1 MMSHRNSKVIKKD
14 SNPFAALIVDELSV
28 VNADEKQFSSKR
40 NRRGKKM
47 TLEEFCAK
55 AESDE
60 QTRRKQLAQLNAGKT
75 KNGKIIRKVIIK
87 SGQPTRARTQLPKNS
102 VPNISEMPALCK
114 GIKTQPLTGSWSRGI
129 NSIYAAK
136 DIEDPSVVAA
146 RQAHVRADLA
156 RRLHNLQSR
165 LTNLSY
171 DDSDSDSNSDDGS
184 IYEDEM
190 VTVIGRHGEGEIAE
204 KELTNTVI
212 VGNDNWF
219 DGELTID
226 QNVVPDNWDEWDD
239 L

>member
-14 SNPFAALIVDELSV
+14 SNPFAALIVDEMPV

-40 NRRGKKM
+40 NRRAKKM

-75 KNGKIIRKVIIK
+75 QNRKIIRKVVIK
-87 SGQPTRARTQLPKNS
+87 SGQPTSTRTQLPKHS

-114 GIKTQPLTGSWSRGI
+114 EIKTQPLTGSWSRGI
-129 NSIYAAK
+129 SSIYAAK

-171 DDSDSDSNSDDGS
+171 DDSDSDDEST
-184 IYEDEM
+184 YEDEM

-212 VGNDNWF
+212 VGNNNWF